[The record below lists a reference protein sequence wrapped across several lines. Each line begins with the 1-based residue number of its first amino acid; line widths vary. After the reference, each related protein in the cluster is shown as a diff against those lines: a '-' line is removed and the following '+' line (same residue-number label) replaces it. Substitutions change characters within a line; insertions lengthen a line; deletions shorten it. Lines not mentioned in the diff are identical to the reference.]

1 MLNIKTILLLLLFL
15 SCSEKSDLI
24 FNPDNG
30 LFNSSLNFKGT
41 DKTLDIITWNIENY
55 PKNDLTN
62 TYISQIIDSLD
73 VDIIALQ
80 EITDNVSFNELVN
93 SLEGWSGYKSGGS
106 SSDYQELAYI
116 INTNKVE
123 ILSNPYTILNS
134 YQYEF
139 AYREPLVLECSYNN
153 HHLTIINIH
162 YKCCD
167 GSESRRLAASNLLYD
182 YINSNLNSEKV
193 IVLGD
198 YNDLL
203 NDSGI
208 NIFESF
214 LDDDDYSFADYN
226 IAISSNEYWSFPD
239 WPSHLDHI
247 LITNELFNNVI
258 STNTIMIDHSL
269 NGGFLTYDNYIS
281 DHRPVGIKLLI
292 NP

>member
-30 LFNSSLNFKGT
+30 LFHSSLNFKGT
-41 DKTLDIITWNIENY
+41 DETLDIVTWNIEWY

-62 TYISQIIDSLD
+62 THISEIIDSLD

-123 ILSNPYTILNS
+123 ILSGPYTILNS
-134 YQYEF
+134 YEYEF
-139 AYREPLVLECSYNN
+139 AYREPLVLECIYNN
-153 HHLTIINIH
+153 NHIVIINVH

-167 GSESRRLAASNLLYD
+167 GSESRRLAASNLLYN
-182 YINSNLNSEKV
+182 YINSNLDSEKV

-198 YNDLL
+198 FNDLL

-208 NIFESF
+208 NIFEPF
-214 LDDDDYSFADYN
+214 LNDNDYSFADYK
-226 IAISSNEYWSFPD
+226 IAISSNEYWSFPN

-247 LITNELFNNVI
+247 LITNELFSNVI
-258 STNTIMIDHSL
+258 STNTVLIDYSI
-269 NGGFLTYDNYIS
+269 NGGFSTYDYYIS
-281 DHRPVGIKLLI
+281 DHRPVGIRLLL

>member
-80 EITDNVSFNELVN
+80 EIADNVSFNNLVN
-93 SLEGWSGYKSGGS
+93 SLEGWSGYRSGGS
-106 SSDYQELAYI
+106 NSDYQELAYI

-139 AYREPLVLECSYNN
+139 SYREPLVLECSYNN
-153 HHLTIINIH
+153 NHLTIINIH

-214 LDDDDYSFADYN
+214 LDDDDYSFTDYN

-269 NGGFLTYDNYIS
+269 NGGLFTYDNYIS